1 MPSSEDSAGLC
12 PSRVSIDNGMSWQNT
27 IKFQWS
33 ENVSTDDKKM
43 ETWIKHTSY
52 SLVLFR
58 MCGMNSIQTG
68 LIGLG
73 LLRFIR
79 FPLSKALMYKDSLII
94 LLSVFRSL
102 SKYATFPQSISWEGF
117 FCRWSKKLLFES
129 PAFIASL
136 CPRSLH
142 SWYWLVSPMYVKL
155 QVLQFLL

>member
-27 IKFQWS
+27 IKFQRS
-33 ENVSTDDKKM
+33 ENESTDDKKM

-79 FPLSKALMYKDSLII
+79 FPSSKALMYKDSLII

-102 SKYATFPQSISWEGF
+102 SKYAIFPQSISWEGF

-142 SWYWLVSPMYVKL
+142 SWYLLVSPMV
-155 QVLQFLL
+155 VGRF